1 MSNPTVSFRISNYHL
16 ARGLRAIRH
25 LEPDWKL
32 ENPSDMIRTIF
43 NDYIAKSELFNND
56 PLTIT
61 PELLEEIAISR
72 TSGRQENNQLTRLPQ
87 IKKLTASSNKTTQQI
102 QRELEEEKLF
112 NELRRESM
120 EKQQQVVKPPPVE
133 TQLNEIDEQME
144 LAMQTGKRILHK
156 APPELETDAIITTV
170 TDFSPPKS
178 WIEATEED

>member
-32 ENPSDMIRTIF
+32 ENPSDMVRTIF

-56 PLTIT
+56 SLNVT

-87 IKKLTASSNKTTQQI
+87 IKKSNKTTQQI
-102 QRELEEEKLF
+102 QRELEEEKIF
-112 NELRRESM
+112 NELRREARLNQPQI
-120 EKQQQVVKPPPVE
+120 KQPINLDSQE
-133 TQLNEIDEQME
+133 NEIDEQME
-144 LAMQTGKRILHK
+144 LALQTGKRILHK

-170 TDFSPPKS
+170 TDFSPPKE
-178 WIEATEED
+178 WLQATEEDL